1 MTTKPAYAVAWIN
14 GLNVNDD
21 IVEYLRRVDATLA
34 PFDGEFLIHGPDL
47 VVAEGTAEG
56 MLVVLRFPS
65 TEAAQG
71 WYASPA
77 YQEILPLRLNNI
89 DRARSFAI
97 LAEGVAPGY
106 SASQKIAEFMS

>member
-1 MTTKPAYAVAWIN
+1 MTTKPAYAVAWMN
-14 GLNVNDD
+14 GLNLNED
-21 IVEYLRRVDATLA
+21 IVEYLRRVDATLT
-34 PFDGEFLIHGPDL
+34 PYHGEFLIHGPEL
-47 VVAEGTAEG
+47 VVAEGAAEG

-71 WYASPA
+71 WYTSPA

-89 DRARSFAI
+89 DREHSFAV
-97 LAEGVAPGY
+97 LAEGVPSGY